1 MVFYVQLYNGKL
13 FQFDLV
19 CDRELLGSLAQSF
32 VIMGQGVGAVLSSIV
47 SDKYVFFSVNFVLA
61 TIYYLVSAIPSKNN
75 FCVVKV
81 H

>member
-1 MVFYVQLYNGKL
+1 MVFYVQLYNGEL

-47 SDKYVFFSVNFVLA
+47 SDKYVFFL
-61 TIYYLVSAIPSKNN
+61 
-75 FCVVKV
+75 
-81 H
+81 